1 MDAKE
6 FKQQLLNKLYESYRQ
21 SDALLVQNGSK
32 RIVFGEGNPDAH
44 LMFIGEAPGAQEDLE
59 GRPFVGRSGKLL
71 NKLLQLANTERK
83 DVFITNIVKCRP
95 PNNRKPTPTEMDRGR
110 SLLFKQ
116 MQIIRPQVVCT
127 LGASALEGLL
137 NRPISITKTRGKL
150 FNLGDFLI
158 LPTYH
163 PAFILRNPKELKT
176 LTQDILAA
184 CQKAEEPFRA
194 QNQTT

>member
-6 FKQQLLNKLYESYRQ
+6 FKQQLLNKLYEPYKQ

-32 RIVFGEGNPDAH
+32 RIIFGEGNPDAH

-71 NKLLQLANTERK
+71 NKLLQLANTERT

-95 PNNRKPTPTEMDRGR
+95 PNNRKPTPAEMDRGR
-110 SLLFKQ
+110 NLLFKQ
-116 MQIIRPQVVCT
+116 MQIIRPRVVCT

-137 NRPISITKTRGKL
+137 NRPISITKARGKL
-150 FNLGDFLI
+150 FKLGDFSI

-163 PAFILRNPKELKT
+163 PAFILRNPKELQT

-184 CQKAEEPFRA
+184 CQKAEEPSHA
-194 QNQTT
+194 

>member
-1 MDAKE
+1 MNEKE
-6 FKQQLLNKLYESYRQ
+6 FKQQILSRLYEPYQQ
-21 SDALLVQNGSK
+21 SDLLLVKDGSS
-32 RIVFGEGNPDAH
+32 RIIFGEGNPDAR
-44 LMFIGEAPGAQEDLE
+44 LMFIGEAPGAKEDQE

-71 NKLLQLANTERK
+71 NKLLELANTERK

-95 PNNRKPTPTEMDRGR
+95 PNNRKPTSTEMDRGR

-116 MQIIRPQVVCT
+116 MQIIRPRVICT
-127 LGASALEGLL
+127 LGSSALEGLL
-137 NRPISITKTRGKL
+137 NKPVAITKMRGKIL
-150 FNLGDFLI
+150 KLDEFWV

-184 CQKAEEPFRA
+184 CQKAQRRA
-194 QNQTT
+194 IKP

>member
-1 MDAKE
+1 MDARE
-6 FKQQLLNKLYESYRQ
+6 FKQQLLNKLYEPYRK
-21 SDALLVQNGSK
+21 SDALLVQNGGK
-32 RIVFGEGNPDAH
+32 QIIFGEGSADAH
-44 LMFIGEAPGAQEDLE
+44 LMLIGEAPGAREDLE

-95 PNNRKPTPTEMDRGR
+95 PNNRKPTPAEMNRGR
-110 SLLFKQ
+110 NLLLKQ
-116 MQIIRPQVVCT
+116 MQIIRPRVVCT

-137 NRPISITKTRGKL
+137 NKPMPITKMRGKT

-158 LPTYH
+158 MPTYH
-163 PAFILRNPKELKT
+163 PAFILRNPKELKV

-184 CQKAEEPFRA
+184 CQKAEGPPHA
-194 QNQTT
+194 